1 MRERPPRSCSKVGC
15 STTPQWTLT
24 YVYGDQE
31 AVIGPL
37 AIRTE
42 PHSYDLCDP
51 HADRLTA
58 PVGWQ
63 VVRYR
68 PYPDVG

>member
-15 STTPQWTLT
+15 STLSQWTLT

-37 AIRTE
+37 SLRTE
-42 PHSYDLCDP
+42 PHSYDLCPD

-68 PYPDVG
+68 PYPEVG

>member
-1 MRERPPRSCSKVGC
+1 MRERPPRSCKKVGC
-15 STTPQWTLT
+15 STPPQWTLT
-24 YVYGDQE
+24 YVYDDQE

-37 AIRTE
+37 SAQTE
-42 PHSYDLCDP
+42 PHSYDLCDR